1 MRYDQQVTSSQ
12 GSTQIEVTSR
22 LSELYQVIEERHPS
36 LSRELNNV
44 GGDDEHSE
52 DDENA
57 EDVEDDE
64 DDDDDGTGDE
74 DDDSNRKI
82 DYLCD
87 ILSSFDKSRTPSEY
101 KRDVVNQ
108 EQRPVSFEDILI
120 PGNIYRTIYRLAIYD
135 GAFFRRLRQVVS
147 PNLTAM
153 SYFNKQHWRAQLA
166 IQCLHQYARLGPQS
180 GHPSENG

>member
-1 MRYDQQVTSSQ
+1 MASSQ

-36 LSRELNNV
+36 LFRDLNNV
-44 GGDDEHSE
+44 GEDDEHSG
-52 DDENA
+52 DDENE
-57 EDVEDDE
+57 EDVEDD
-64 DDDDDGTGDE
+64 DDDATGDE
-74 DDDSNRKI
+74 KDDSNRKM

-87 ILSSFDKSRTPSEY
+87 ILSSFDESRTPSEY

-135 GAFFRRLRQVVS
+135 EAFFRRLRQVVP
-147 PNLTAM
+147 PNVTAM
-153 SYFNKQHWRAQLA
+153 SYYNKQHWRAQLA
-166 IQCLHQYARLGPQS
+166 IQCLHQYARIGPQI
-180 GHPSENG
+180 GHPSENGE